1 MSFQD
6 NSTNGGSI
14 TLLYVEA
21 AKQNEV
27 ENGSDPKKLVKSFDA
42 CPIQFTSLRGSFSS
56 VLIQYSS
63 TMTLGLTKHKTRCG
77 GRTSGCTKS
86 WKNGAA
92 CIRRRPGNARSP
104 AKQWEQRSS
113 TTTTADSTTWTTL
126 WTPSAP
132 PSEQQPQLAQPPTL
146 APQPQQQIWLRLRR
160 QREVLARQRRP
171 AGYRR
176 RSAAPACTGP
186 GAVQP
191 GLKSKAHLV
200 NLRGYS
206 TSALTRKHQL
216 TLSGMQ
222 GIQPGRA
229 QVQQQNQ

>member
-126 WTPSAP
+126 WTPLAP
-132 PSEQQPQLAQPPTL
+132 PSDLIDPSSSPSWRSRRRWRRSHSSSSGCGGGGSGRCWRASVG
-146 APQPQQQIWLRLRR
+146 LR
-160 QREVLARQRRP
+160 ATGGGRRP
-171 AGYRR
+171 P
-176 RSAAPACTGP
+176 PARGP
-186 GAVQP
+186 G
-191 GLKSKAHLV
+191 LCSLV
-200 NLRGYS
+200 
-206 TSALTRKHQL
+206 
-216 TLSGMQ
+216 
-222 GIQPGRA
+222 
-229 QVQQQNQ
+229 

>member
-126 WTPSAP
+126 WTPLAP
-132 PSEQQPQLAQPPTL
+132 PSDLIDPSSSPS
-146 APQPQQQIWLRLRR
+146 W
-160 QREVLARQRRP
+160 
-171 AGYRR
+171 RR
-176 RSAAPACTGP
+176 RRRWHRSHSSSSGGGGGGSSSSSSSRRCWRASVGLLATGAARRREGSGGRPPPARGP
-186 GAVQP
+186 G
-191 GLKSKAHLV
+191 LCSLV
-200 NLRGYS
+200 
-206 TSALTRKHQL
+206 
-216 TLSGMQ
+216 
-222 GIQPGRA
+222 
-229 QVQQQNQ
+229 